1 MTGPA
6 VRLTWAGHA
15 TVRIDD
21 RGSILTDPVLTPSLL
36 HLHRRA
42 GHAPDP
48 SVRRV
53 DAVVISHLHADHLHL
68 PSLAL
73 VDAGTPVLLPRGSAG
88 LLAGLPLDPVEVVAG
103 DVVQVGEAEVAVV
116 PAAHPDRRW
125 PWSRMRA
132 EAVGFVM
139 RGHGATYFAGDTDP
153 FPGMANVADTLDA
166 ALLPVGGWGPWLRGQ
181 HLDPASA
188 AACLPVLGARVVIPI
203 HYGTFWPRGFDSL
216 RPRRFHEPGRQF
228 AVEAGRRA
236 PDVEVRVL
244 DPGDSTE
251 VRLLQADE
259 ERDGRQSSCQP
270 RRDLP

>member
-1 MTGPA
+1 MTGTT

-42 GHAPDP
+42 GQAPDP

-53 DAVVISHLHADHLHL
+53 DAVVISHLHADHMHL

-73 VDAGTPVLLPRGSAG
+73 LDAGTPVLIPRGAAG
-88 LLAGLPLDPVEVVAG
+88 LLAGLSLDPVEVVAG
-103 DVVQVGEAEVAVV
+103 DVVRVGDADVAVV

-125 PWSRMRA
+125 PWSRIRG

-139 RGHGATYFAGDTDP
+139 RGHGATYFAGDTDVIP
-153 FPGMANVADTLDA
+153 AIGDVADALDA

-181 HLDPASA
+181 HLNPASA
-188 AACLPVLGARVVIPI
+188 AACLPALDARVVVPI
-203 HYGTFWPRGFDSL
+203 HYGTFWPRGLDSL
-216 RPRRFHEPGRQF
+216 RPRVFHEPGREF
-228 AVEAGRRA
+228 AAEARRRA
-236 PDVEVRVL
+236 HDVEVRL
-244 DPGDSTE
+244 LAPGDSTQ
-251 VRLLQADE
+251 VPV
-259 ERDGRQSSCQP
+259 ERRA
-270 RRDLP
+270 